1 MRGNR
6 RAALR
11 LVRSGPPPAWELTL
25 RMSGIRRSLLRLCY
39 ALALVTCLGAP
50 GAARAQADEPLH
62 VVATTGMIADVVR
75 NVAGEHAN
83 VTQLMGQGVD
93 PHLYKATRSDVT
105 AMLRADMVFY
115 NGLLLEGKL
124 TDALVRVAT
133 SGRPVH
139 AVTELVEESYLLEP
153 PEFQGLYDPHLW
165 MDPSAWAR
173 AVEAVRDQL
182 IEHDP
187 AHADAYRA
195 NADAYLAELERLD
208 AYAQQVLAS
217 VPPERRIL
225 VTAHDAFNY
234 LGRRYGFE
242 VQGIQGLSTES
253 EAGLKRVEELV
264 DLLVE
269 RSIPAVFFETTIPER
284 SVRALIAGAADRGH
298 EVEIGGALFSD
309 AMGAPGT
316 YEGTYIGMIDH
327 NVTTIARALGGTT
340 PDTGLHGRL
349 TLADRE

>member
-1 MRGNR
+1 MLSMSAPR
-6 RAALR
+6 RR
-11 LVRSGPPPAWELTL
+11 
-25 RMSGIRRSLLRLCY
+25 LLRLGGVL
-39 ALALVTCLGAP
+39 ALATWWGAP
-50 GAARAQADEPLH
+50 GAALAQADGPLEA
-62 VVATTGMIADVVR
+62 VATTGMIADVVR
-75 NVAGEHAN
+75 NVAGDHVA

-105 AMLRADMVFY
+105 AMLRADVVFY

-133 SGRPVH
+133 SGRPVF

-153 PEFQGLYDPHLW
+153 EEFRGLYDPHLW
-165 MDPSAWAR
+165 MDPSAWTK
-173 AVEAVRDQL
+173 AVEVVRDKL
-182 IEHDP
+182 SELDP
-187 AHADAYRA
+187 GSAGDYAA
-195 NADAYLAELERLD
+195 NAQAYLDQLARLD
-208 AYAQQVLAS
+208 AYAEQVLAS

-242 VQGIQGLSTES
+242 VLGIQGISTES
-253 EAGLKRVEELV
+253 EAGLKRVEQLV

-269 RSIPAVFFETTIPER
+269 RAIPAVFVESTIPDR
-284 SVRALIAGAADRGH
+284 SVRALVAGAADRGH
-298 EVEIGGALFSD
+298 DVAIGGELFSD

-327 NVTTIARALGGTT
+327 NVTTIARALGGET
-340 PDTGLHGRL
+340 PEKGLHGRL
-349 TLADRE
+349 TLAEHN